1 MLCSAVEE
9 DTDVVF
15 RVVLSYGSRGDRHQL
30 RIRFELGR
38 VVVRLS
44 ASAGRSAM
52 RMGLTLQAYSFMMF
66 AVAGRAVPFLA
77 S

>member
-9 DTDVVF
+9 DTDLVF
-15 RVVLSYGSRGDRHQL
+15 RVVFSYGSRGDRHQL
-30 RIRFELGR
+30 RVRFELGR

-44 ASAGRSAM
+44 ASTGRSAT
-52 RMGLTLQAYSFMMF
+52 RIGLTLQAYSFMMF
-66 AVAGRAVPFLA
+66 AIACRAVSFLA